1 MCRHYDDPSCC
12 DFCDECDRD
21 QNGICT
27 IDQIDEE
34 IEHQRQAVESARRRT
49 ASEPTLIGTI
59 MENAAPPDLILS
71 KFKKMLAESGAAVR
85 IIRGEDDCCYALL
98 GPFDA
103 ADNYILSALSGG
115 AS

>member
-1 MCRHYDDPSCC
+1 MCKYSDPFNCEFYNECC
-12 DFCDECDRD
+12 QDRD
-21 QNGICT
+21 GVC
-27 IDQIDEE
+27 IDGQLSIEA
-34 IEHQRQAVESARRRT
+34 EHQSQAVESARRRT